1 MKINDIFIAF
11 LVFIF
16 FLGGCAGPA
25 PEVHKSGDLNEIKLL
40 IESDPSRI
48 NQKDEDGNS
57 LLHSAARAGNADL
70 VKYLAS
76 KGADVDLK
84 DNYGQTPLQIAAH
97 LDNLDVVNQL
107 VSHGADINVR
117 DFIGKTPLHDAAY
130 SGKFQI
136 VEYLISQGADIN
148 TKEINGDSPLHD
160 AVINKNIEIAK
171 YLISN
176 GANVN
181 TKNGDGKSPLH
192 LAASEGNLDIAHRL
206 TAHGASVN
214 AKDKFDLTPLHY
226 AVYEGHLEMVKY
238 LISKDAS
245 VNERGAFYLTWG
257 SFQITLGCTPLH
269 LAAHRGHLEI
279 ANYLIAQGAD
289 INAKNSEDETPIML
303 AQQKEHAELVALL
316 AASEKQIDLSKSKV
330 KPETVQPQ
338 ALPSEAPKKSSSNL
352 YSHVDFGRYSA
363 LVIGNNDYQFLPKL
377 KTARNDAKQVAEIL
391 KIRYGFNVQLLL
403 DASRSDI
410 LLALFKLRKNLSKQ
424 DNLLIYF
431 AGHGWLDEKGDEG
444 YWLPID
450 AEQTNMINWVS
461 NSSITTT
468 LKAMEAKHVL
478 VVADSCYS
486 GKLARGL
493 HTVNRTPGYLSRLSQ
508 KKARCVI
515 SSGGLEP
522 VIDSGGD
529 GLHSIFASAF
539 INTLMESQEILD
551 GAQLFNQIR
560 RPVMLNSDQT
570 PEYSDIRKA
579 GHEGGEFIFVPLN

>member
-1 MKINDIFIAF
+1 MKINDIFIVF
-11 LVFIF
+11 LIFIF
-16 FLGGCAGPA
+16 FLGGCASPA
-25 PEVHKSGDLNEIKLL
+25 REAQRTGDLNEIKLL
-40 IESDPSRI
+40 IESDPSKI
-48 NQKDEDGNS
+48 NKKDEDGNS
-57 LLHSAARAGNADL
+57 LLHIAVRVGNPDL

-76 KGADVDLK
+76 KDADIDIK

-97 LDNLDVVNQL
+97 LDNLDVVTQL
-107 VSHGADINVR
+107 VSHGADMNVR
-117 DFIGKTPLHDAAY
+117 NAIGKTPLHDAAY
-130 SGKFQI
+130 NGKFRI
-136 VEYLISQGADIN
+136 VKYLISQGADIN
-148 TKEINGDSPLHD
+148 TQDINGHSPLHD
-160 AVINKNIEIAK
+160 AIINKEIEIAK

-181 TKNGDGKSPLH
+181 TKNGDGKSALH
-192 LAASEGNLDIAHRL
+192 LAASGGYLDIAQHL
-206 TAHGASVN
+206 TAHGATIN
-214 AKDKFDLTPLHY
+214 LKDELDRTPLHY

-279 ANYLIAQGAD
+279 AKYLIAQGAD
-289 INAKNSEDETPIML
+289 VNAKNSADETPIML
-303 AQQKEHAELVALL
+303 AQKKEHPELVAFL
-316 AASEKQIDLSKSKV
+316 ASSEKQMNVTKSKV
-330 KPETVQPQ
+330 KPESVQPQ
-338 ALPSEAPKKSSSNL
+338 ALPSEAPKKSSPSLYSNL
-352 YSHVDFGRYSA
+352 DFGRYCA

-377 KTARNDAKQVAEIL
+377 KTAQNDAKKVAEIL
-391 KIRYGFNVQLLL
+391 EIRYGFNVQLLL

-410 LLALFKLRKNLSKQ
+410 LLALFNLRKNLSRQ

-486 GKLARGL
+486 GKLARGI
-493 HTVNRTPGYLSRLSQ
+493 HTVSRTPDYLSRLSQ
-508 KKARCVI
+508 RKARCVI

-539 INTLMESQEILD
+539 INALMESQEILD

-579 GHEGGEFIFVPLN
+579 GHEGGEFIFVPLK

>member
-1 MKINDIFIAF
+1 MKISDKFIAF
-11 LVFIF
+11 LIFIF
-16 FLGGCAGPA
+16 LLGGCASPA
-25 PEVHKSGDLNEIKLL
+25 REPQKTGDLNEIKLL

-48 NQKDEDGNS
+48 NKKNEDGHS
-57 LLHSAARAGNADL
+57 LLHIAARAGNADL

-76 KGADVDLK
+76 KGADVDIK
-84 DNYGQTPLQIAAH
+84 DNYGETPLQIAAH
-97 LDNLDVVNQL
+97 LDNVDVVIQL
-107 VSHGADINVR
+107 VSNGADINVR
-117 DFIGKTPLHDAAY
+117 DSIGKTPLHDAVY
-130 SGKFQI
+130 SGQFQI
-136 VEYLISQGADIN
+136 VKYLISQGADIN
-148 TKEINGDSPLHD
+148 TKEINGKSPLHD

-192 LAASEGNLDIAHRL
+192 LAAAGGYLDIAHHL
-206 TAHGASVN
+206 TAHGATINV
-214 AKDKFDLTPLHY
+214 KDKFDRIPLHD
-226 AVYEGHLEMVKY
+226 AVYDGHLEMAKY
-238 LISKDAS
+238 LISKDS
-245 VNERGAFYLTWG
+245 NVNERGAFYLTWG

-269 LAAHRGHLEI
+269 LAAHRGHREI
-279 ANYLIAQGAD
+279 AKYLITQGAD
-289 INAKNSEDETPIML
+289 TNAKNSRDETPIML
-303 AQQKEHAELVALL
+303 AQQKKHAELVALL
-316 AASEKQIDLSKSKV
+316 AASEKQMKLSKTKTKSQTAHSQ
-330 KPETVQPQ
+330 TV
-338 ALPSEAPKKSSSNL
+338 PSEAPKKSSPNL
-352 YSHVDFGRYSA
+352 HSHVDFGRYYA

-377 KTARNDAKQVAEIL
+377 KTAQNDAKKVAEIL
-391 KIRYGFNVQLLL
+391 KIRYGFNAQLLL

-410 LLALFKLRKNLSKQ
+410 LLALFNLRKNLSKK

-468 LKAMEAKHVL
+468 LKAMDAKHVL

-493 HTVNRTPGYLSRLSQ
+493 HTVNRTPGYLFRLSQ

-529 GLHSIFASAF
+529 DLHSIFASAF
-539 INTLMESQEILD
+539 INALRDSAEIMD

-579 GHEGGEFIFVPLN
+579 GHEGGEFIFVPLK